1 MQRPPFP
8 SREINT
14 GCYGEHEKEVHVM
27 PYNSKAFG
35 IVISRLRVGRGLT
48 QERFSAFAGIARSHL
63 TMLENG
69 RKVPRLDTFSRIAA
83 ALGMTPAELLRLV
96 EEETAKEETE

>member
-1 MQRPPFP
+1 
-8 SREINT
+8 
-14 GCYGEHEKEVHVM
+14 M

-35 IVISRLRVGRGLT
+35 IVLSRLRTEKGMT

-69 RKVPRLDTFSRIAA
+69 RKVVRMDTFFRIAE
-83 ALGMTPAELLRLV
+83 ALEMVPSELMRLV
-96 EEETAKEETE
+96 EEEDSRYG

>member
-1 MQRPPFP
+1 
-8 SREINT
+8 
-14 GCYGEHEKEVHVM
+14 M

-35 IVISRLRVGRGLT
+35 IVVSRLRTRKGIT

-69 RKVPRLDTFSRIAA
+69 KKVVRLDTFCRIAE
-83 ALGMTPAELLRLV
+83 ALDLSPSDLMMLI
-96 EEETAKEETE
+96 EEEIRKERPD